1 MRYKDYN
8 IMRVLHN
15 GYYASYTID
24 GRILA
29 DTLEGIKK
37 LIDKDIEKNE
47 KN

>member
-15 GYYASYTID
+15 GYYSSYTSN

-29 DTLEGIKK
+29 DTLEGIKR

-47 KN
+47 TL